1 MYFFLGDPDD
11 LVATGTEVSSLEDW
25 RDLSALNLLYL
36 NYDVT
41 PASLVDAIIT
51 EISVIPCTSGLT
63 TNTIFSTFCVVLKHL
78 MDKPGLEIG
87 PGFGK

>member
-1 MYFFLGDPDD
+1 MQVLIFINFFLGDPDD
-11 LVATGTEVSSLEDW
+11 LVATGTDVSSLEDW

-51 EISVIPCTSGLT
+51 EISVIPCTSGLS
-63 TNTIFSTFCVVLKHL
+63 TNTIFQPFNFLRGMKTSIN
-78 MDKPGLEIG
+78 E
-87 PGFGK
+87 